1 MMYPVLQRLSTAW
14 LLLGVLLA
22 SACSS
27 QQPSL
32 RSASGQPVDF
42 SGHWELNYGQSDN
55 IQARL
60 NALVREL
67 RKQSERRGAGGEVG
81 GASISV
87 GGGGANSGASV
98 IGLAQMADM
107 ITQSQLLTIDQD
119 EEGIQVKREG
129 NFALDCQ
136 FVGESAYRVDSPLGR
151 ELCGWDGHQLV
162 FTLLLPEGLSIRH
175 RLTLS
180 PDGQSMNIAS
190 TVVSDRV
197 SQPFTL
203 SRVYRRFDPAAAG
216 YHCKMTLTRGR
227 VCTTEAQ

>member
-1 MMYPVLQRLSTAW
+1 MIAPLLQRLLTAC
-14 LLLGVLLA
+14 LLA
-22 SACSS
+22 AMLLAGACANP
-27 QQPSL
+27 QAPL
-32 RSASGQPVDF
+32 RGDNGQPADF

-60 NALVREL
+60 NALMREL
-67 RKQSERRGAGGEVG
+67 RRQNERRGAGGEVG
-81 GASISV
+81 GALISV

-98 IGLAQMADM
+98 FGLAQMADL
-107 ITQSQLLTIDQD
+107 ITRSPQLIIDQD

-136 FVGESAYRVDSPLGR
+136 FVGDSAYRVDSPLGR

-180 PDGQSMNIAS
+180 PDARSMNIAS
-190 TVVSDRV
+190 TVVSDQV

-203 SRVYRRFDPAAAG
+203 NRVYSRFDPAAAG